1 MVNRTLI
8 SAKLAELAD
17 RVARVRTCR
26 TSTETELKGDRN
38 AAELVA
44 FNLMLAVQICADIA
58 SHLIADEGW
67 SVARTIGE
75 GFARLEEHQV
85 IPSDVAAALRNAV
98 GLRNVVA
105 HGYAG
110 VDLALL
116 HLAATRGVDD
126 LDSFARSIA
135 GWVMQQG

>member
-8 SAKLAELAD
+8 STKLAELAD
-17 RVARVRTCR
+17 RVARIRACR
-26 TSTETELKGDRN
+26 TATVAELAQDRN
-38 AAELVA
+38 AADLVA
-44 FNLMLAVQICADIA
+44 FNLMLAIQICAAVA

-67 SVARTIGE
+67 LIARTIGE
-75 GFARLEEHQV
+75 SFTRLEEHAV
-85 IPSDVAAALRNAV
+85 IPRDVAVALRNAV

-110 VDLALL
+110 VDLTLL
-116 HLAATRGVDD
+116 HLAATGGVDD

-135 GWVMQQG
+135 GWALK

>member
-1 MVNRTLI
+1 M
-8 SAKLAELAD
+8 
-17 RVARVRTCR
+17 
-26 TSTETELKGDRN
+26 
-38 AAELVA
+38 
-44 FNLMLAVQICADIA
+44 
-58 SHLIADEGW
+58 
-67 SVARTIGE
+67 
-75 GFARLEEHQV
+75 

-110 VDLALL
+110 VDLPLL

-135 GWVMQQG
+135 GWVLRQP